1 MACEALPL
9 ILNHASDACDFGNI
23 MRTEALFEN
32 KETLMCPIKYRL
44 LVLLLAF
51 MGWPMAAMSAE
62 TTDPHAEDRKQLLQV
77 FSEIEKGINEQNI
90 ERMVAQMD
98 QNATVI
104 WLNAEA
110 SRGHADIKAYYK
122 RMVGAGDAILKKY
135 TTTAKVSAPAR
146 FFGDIAVADGTMVD
160 EFFPIRRDYFKMN
173 SNWSVTCAK
182 LDGKWKVVH
191 LHLSANV
198 FNNNLLDEV
207 KQMVWYAGAGGLLA
221 GLVLMFGIGRL
232 TRGKGS
238 A

>member
-1 MACEALPL
+1 M
-9 ILNHASDACDFGNI
+9 N
-23 MRTEALFEN
+23 T
-32 KETLMCPIKYRL
+32 YRSLVML
-44 LVLLLAF
+44 LV
-51 MGWPMAAMSAE
+51 AAACFLSTVAYAADARE
-62 TTDPHAEDRKQLLQV
+62 EDRKQLLQI

-90 ERMVAQMD
+90 DRMLAQMD
-98 QNATVI
+98 PNATVI

-122 RMVGAGDAILKKY
+122 RMVGTGDAILKKY
-135 TTTAKVSAPAR
+135 TTTAKVGAPAR

-160 EFFPIRRDYFKMN
+160 EFFPIRRDYFKLD

-207 KQMVWYAGAGGLLA
+207 KQMVWYAAGGGLLA
-221 GLVLMFGIGRL
+221 GLVLMFVIGRL
-232 TRGKGS
+232 TRRK

>member
-1 MACEALPL
+1 MNR
-9 ILNHASDACDFGNI
+9 I
-23 MRTEALFEN
+23 T
-32 KETLMCPIKYRL
+32 YRL

-51 MGWPMAAMSAE
+51 TAGPMAVFSARAAE
-62 TTDPHAEDRKQLLQV
+62 GDSPAAVTNVVVADTRAEDRKQLLQI

-90 ERMVAQMD
+90 DRMVAQMD
-98 QNATVI
+98 PNATVI

-122 RMVGAGDAILKKY
+122 RMVGTGDAILKKY
-135 TTTAKVSAPAR
+135 TTTAKVGAPAR

-160 EFFPIRRDYFKMN
+160 EFFPIRRDYFKLD
-173 SNWSVTCAK
+173 SNWSVTCVK

-207 KQMVWYAGAGGLLA
+207 KQMVWYAGGGGLLV
-221 GLVLMFGIGRL
+221 GLVLMFVIGRF
-232 TRGKGS
+232 TRRQS
-238 A
+238 